1 MIINCRKGPLA
12 VPPESRSFEPDQ
24 FRNPKEILDA
34 KGLRLTRQREAVIS
48 ALAQTEKR
56 HLSAEEIW
64 QTVARGQKGIGL
76 ATVYRTLSLLES
88 AGVITS
94 AELGD
99 GRSRYE
105 LCDRP
110 GAHTHHH
117 LICTRCGKVEE
128 AEQDLL
134 NQIEQYVE
142 SRHGFRIDDHVLRL
156 YGLCSSCRGTPAG

>member
-1 MIINCRKGPLA
+1 MPSEFPSFGPG
-12 VPPESRSFEPDQ
+12 Q
-24 FRNPKEILDA
+24 FPNPKEILDA
-34 KGLRLTRQREAVIS
+34 KGLRPTRQREAVIS
-48 ALAQTEKR
+48 ALAETERR

-88 AGVITS
+88 AGIIDS
-94 AELGD
+94 AEFGD
-99 GRSRYE
+99 GKSRYE

-128 AEQDLL
+128 VEQDLL
-134 NQIEQYVE
+134 NQIEQFVE
-142 SRHGFRIDDHVLRL
+142 SRHGFRIDDHVLKL
-156 YGLCSSCRGTPAG
+156 YGLCSSCRGAPAG